1 MPFGRFASLSRSCE
15 RVQVPRGSTDTDSIS
30 SCAMSSQDAASL
42 RSYNDKERD
51 PEKTGH
57 GHTVADT
64 DDTSSEEE
72 ANVGLHEFAVA
83 VQSGLR
89 VTREENRR
97 IARKIDFYILP
108 MLCMCQGLSY
118 LDKTALN
125 YGNLYGMKTALHLSG
140 NQFSWFASIFYI
152 GYLIG
157 NYPDGWLLQHYPSGK
172 VLAITTLIWGTIV
185 ITTPACT
192 NFAGTMVNRFFLGL
206 LEAIVTPGMTI
217 LTSIWYAQ
225 NEVPFRALIWYSFNG
240 WAGIFGGFVA
250 YGIGHIEDPGIDLWK
265 YIFLILGAISILF
278 SVILWFFFPDS
289 PVEARFLTPEE
300 KVLAVK
306 RVAEAKLGV
315 KNKIFKW
322 YQIQHALVDPKT
334 WLLFIASIAA
344 QIPNGIVS
352 NFSTIIIK
360 VCISILWWRG
370 SRLSP
375 RSQGMGF
382 TTLQSTLL
390 DAASSGVQ
398 IASLLGAGYI
408 CMRFKNLRVITMAAG
423 NITCIIAAACL
434 TYLPSD
440 QKWNRLVAYWF
451 TSFQSVGFALSLVMI
466 SNNVGGFT
474 KKTFT
479 TAVTFIGYCVG
490 NIIGP
495 HFLIDSEAPRYT
507 TGTTAMFIGYIIKT
521 VCHLALGAY
530 MLWSN
535 IKRDREQGKVVLQ
548 EDQLKGEEAGM
559 HDLTEFEN
567 PYHRYVL

>member
-1 MPFGRFASLSRSCE
+1 
-15 RVQVPRGSTDTDSIS
+15 
-30 SCAMSSQDAASL
+30 MSH
-42 RSYNDKERD
+42 NDKERASL
-51 PEKTGH
+51 EKTSEAGSYA
-57 GHTVADT
+57 GDPLANVEKAVGLET
-64 DDTSSEEE
+64 TSSEEG
-72 ANVGLHEFAVA
+72 NIGLHEFDIAK
-83 VQSGLR
+83 QSGLR
-89 VTREENRR
+89 VTPEQNRR
-97 IARKIDFYILP
+97 IARKIDIWILP
-108 MLCMCQGLSY
+108 MLCLSQGLSI

-125 YGNLYGMKTALHLSG
+125 YGNLYGMKKALHLSG
-140 NQFSWFASIFYI
+140 DQFSWFASIFYL
-152 GYLIG
+152 GYLVG
-157 NYPDGWLLQHYPSGK
+157 NYPDSWLLQHFPTGK
-172 VLAITTLIWGTIV
+172 VLAITTLLWGTV
-185 ITTPACT
+185 VLTTPACT
-192 NFAGTMVNRFFLGL
+192 NFAGTMANRFFLGT
-206 LEAIVTPGMTI
+206 LEAIVTPGMTV

-225 NEVPFRALIWYSFNG
+225 SEVPFRTLIWYSFNG

-250 YGIGHIEDPGIDLWK
+250 YGIGHIEHPKIELWK
-265 YIFLILGAISILF
+265 YIFLILGTMSVLFAI
-278 SVILWFFFPDS
+278 VLWFLFPDS

-306 RVAEAKLGV
+306 RVAEAKVGV
-315 KNKIFKW
+315 KNKQFKW

-334 WLLFIASIAA
+334 WLLFVASIAA

-352 NFSTIIIK
+352 NFSTIVIK
-360 VCISILWWRG
+360 
-370 SRLSP
+370 
-375 RSQGMGF
+375 GMGF

-398 IASLLGAGYI
+398 IISLLVAGFI
-408 CMRFKNLRVITMAAG
+408 CMRFKNMRVITMAAG

-440 QKWNRLVAYWF
+440 QKWNRLIAYWF
-451 TSFQSVGFALSLVMI
+451 TQFQSVGMSLSLVMI

-490 NIIGP
+490 NVIGP

-507 TGTTAMFIGYIIKT
+507 TGTKAMFIGYVIKT
-521 VCHLALGAY
+521 VSHLALGLY

-535 IKRDREQGKVVLQ
+535 IKRDREQGKVTSD

>member
-1 MPFGRFASLSRSCE
+1 MSRQDRASLEKASE
-15 RVQVPRGSTDTDSIS
+15 AGSYGDKGAGLEKADVHDGDS
-30 SCAMSSQDAASL
+30 
-42 RSYNDKERD
+42 
-51 PEKTGH
+51 G
-57 GHTVADT
+57 
-64 DDTSSEEE
+64 SEEV
-72 ANVGLHEFAVA
+72 NVGLHEFDIAK
-83 VQSGLR
+83 QTGLR

-97 IARKIDFYILP
+97 IARKIDLWILP
-108 MLCMCQGLSY
+108 MLCMAQGMSY

-125 YGNLYGMKTALHLSG
+125 YGNLYGMKAALHVTG
-140 NQFSWFASIFYI
+140 DQFSWFASIFYL

-157 NYPDGWLLQHYPSGK
+157 NYPDSWLLQHFPTGK
-172 VLAITTLIWGTIV
+172 VLAVTTLIWGTIV

-192 NFAGTMVNRFFLGL
+192 NFAGTMANRFFLGL
-206 LEAIVTPGMTI
+206 LEAIVTPGLTV

-225 NEVPFRALIWYSFNG
+225 SEVPFRSLIWYSFNG

-250 YGIGHIEDPGIDLWK
+250 YGIGHLDHPHIALWK
-265 YIFLILGAISILF
+265 YIFLILGAISVIF
-278 SVILWFFFPDS
+278 AVILWFFFPDS
-289 PVEARFLTPEE
+289 PVDARFLTAEE
-300 KVLAVK
+300 KVIAVK

-315 KNKIFKW
+315 KNKQFKW
-322 YQIQHALVDPKT
+322 YQIRHALVDPKT
-334 WLLFIASIAA
+334 WLLFVASIAA

-352 NFSTIIIK
+352 NFSTIVIK
-360 VCISILWWRG
+360 
-370 SRLSP
+370 
-375 RSQGMGF
+375 GMGF

-398 IASLLGAGYI
+398 ISSLLLAGWI
-408 CMRFKNLRVITMAAG
+408 CMRFKNMRVITMAAG

-440 QKWNRLVAYWF
+440 QKWNRLVAFWF
-451 TSFQSVGFALSLVMI
+451 TQFQSVGFSLSLVMV
-466 SNNVGGFT
+466 SNNIGGFT

-479 TAVTFIGYCVG
+479 IAVTFIGYCVG
-490 NIIGP
+490 NVIGP

-507 TGTTAMFIGYIIKT
+507 TGTTAMFIGYVIKT
-521 VCHLALGAY
+521 VAHLALGLY

-535 IKRDREQGKVVLQ
+535 IKRDREQGKVTSY